1 MRRPKRS
8 QEGAGADTANE
19 TGATRLDG
27 ESETVLPNP
36 PDDADGAPSAA
47 SAPSAPTAAPET
59 STSDTVA
66 PKDPGTGVMWSAI
79 ALVVLAAAFVVVAVQ
94 NTDQVDVRFLWLE
107 VSTPLVVV
115 MAVAAA
121 ITLVV
126 AEVVGFVWR
135 RRRRTHRRERVELRQ
150 LRSQG

>member
-1 MRRPKRS
+1 M
-8 QEGAGADTANE
+8 A
-19 TGATRLDG
+19 G
-27 ESETVLPNP
+27 ESDAVLPDP
-36 PDDADGAPSAA
+36 PADADGTSAAPSAA
-47 SAPSAPTAAPET
+47 TEA

-66 PKDPGTGVMWSAI
+66 PEDPGTGVMWSAM

-94 NTDQVDVRFLWLE
+94 NAHQVEFRFLWLE

-135 RRRRTHRRERVELRQ
+135 RRRRTHRRERAELRQ
-150 LRSQG
+150 LRSRG